1 MILRMIPLVI
11 ASLLMAAHF
20 LRGGN
25 IGLVLLSILVPLLLL
40 IRKRWSLILVQL
52 SAYAAAMVWVYATIR
67 LVQERMLLAT
77 PWSSAVIILSSV
89 ALFSVFA
96 GLLLNSRK
104 VKERYP
110 ST

>member
-1 MILRMIPLVI
+1 MLV
-11 ASLLMAAHF
+11 S
-20 LRGGN
+20 
-25 IGLVLLSILVPLLLL
+25 VLVPLLLL

-52 SAYAAAMVWVYATIR
+52 SAYAAAGVWLSTAIH
-67 LVQERMLLAT
+67 LVQERMISAR
-77 PWSSAVIILSSV
+77 PWSGAVIILSTV

-110 ST
+110 SSRFAS

>member
-1 MILRMIPLVI
+1 MVV
-11 ASLLMAAHF
+11 S
-20 LRGGN
+20 
-25 IGLVLLSILVPLLLL
+25 VLVPLLML

-52 SAYAAAMVWVYATIR
+52 SAYAAAVVWLSTATH
-67 LVQERMLLAT
+67 LVQERMISAK
-77 PWSSAVIILSSV
+77 PWSGAVIILGSV

-110 ST
+110 SS

>member
-1 MILRMIPLVI
+1 VILRLIPLVI

-25 IGLVLLSILVPLLLL
+25 IGLVLASILVPLLLL

-52 SAYAAAMVWVYATIR
+52 SAYAAAVIWVYGTIR
-67 LVQERMLLAT
+67 LVQERMLLAR

-104 VKERYP
+104 VKDRYP